1 MERTT
6 PTVISMRIFVYIL
19 GYLLLI
25 GGLAWGALVIG
36 VPLLYVQ
43 IAGVIFLGLGLIGA
57 ATRTRTAHVV
67 TSPPATTVVEDRNT
81 L

>member
-1 MERTT
+1 
-6 PTVISMRIFVYIL
+6 MRIFVYIL

-36 VPLLYVQ
+36 MPLLYVQ
-43 IAGVIFLGLGLIGA
+43 IAAVIFLGLGLIGA
-57 ATRTRTAHVV
+57 ASRTRARLV
-67 TSPPATTVVEDRNT
+67 TTPPGTTVVEDRSS

>member
-1 MERTT
+1 
-6 PTVISMRIFVYIL
+6 MRIFVYIL

-43 IAGVIFLGLGLIGA
+43 IVAVIFLGLGLIGA

-67 TSPPATTVVEDRNT
+67 TNPPVTVVRDQDT